1 MPEDPGWKGTARAG
15 KKLLDK
21 ISVKCSWNHVLHGCF
36 LCCMGNSVCRFE
48 CVEWEKGNECVFM
61 REKEE
66 GEILIPV
73 IWQIGMQGDELHAGK
88 GDA

>member
-1 MPEDPGWKGTARAG
+1 
-15 KKLLDK
+15 
-21 ISVKCSWNHVLHGCF
+21 
-36 LCCMGNSVCRFE
+36 MGNSVCRFE
-48 CVEWEKGNECVFM
+48 CVEWEKGDECVFM

-73 IWQIGMQGDELHAGK
+73 IRQIGTQGDELHAGK

>member
-1 MPEDPGWKGTARAG
+1 MERARQG
-15 KKLLDK
+15 REKLLDK
-21 ISVKCSWNHVLHGCF
+21 TSVKHGCF

-73 IWQIGMQGDELHAGK
+73 IWQIGTQGDELHAGK

>member
-1 MPEDPGWKGTARAG
+1 MERARQG
-15 KKLLDK
+15 REKLLDK
-21 ISVKCSWNHVLHGCF
+21 TSVKCSWNHVLHGCF

-73 IWQIGMQGDELHAGK
+73 IWQTVSYTHLTLPTIYSV
-88 GDA
+88 

>member
-1 MPEDPGWKGTARAG
+1 
-15 KKLLDK
+15 
-21 ISVKCSWNHVLHGCF
+21 
-36 LCCMGNSVCRFE
+36 MGSSVCRFE

>member
-1 MPEDPGWKGTARAG
+1 MW
-15 KKLLDK
+15 
-21 ISVKCSWNHVLHGCF
+21 
-36 LCCMGNSVCRFE
+36 NSVCRFE
-48 CVEWEKGNECVFM
+48 CVEWEKGDECVFM

-73 IWQIGMQGDELHAGK
+73 IWQIGTQGDELHAGK

>member
-1 MPEDPGWKGTARAG
+1 MAASSAACGIACAGLSAWNG
-15 KKLLDK
+15 KK
-21 ISVKCSWNHVLHGCF
+21 G
-36 LCCMGNSVCRFE
+36 
-48 CVEWEKGNECVFM
+48 ECVFM

-73 IWQIGMQGDELHAGK
+73 IWQIGTQGDELHAGK

>member
-36 LCCMGNSVCRFE
+36 LCC
-48 CVEWEKGNECVFM
+48 VEWEKGDECVFM

-73 IWQIGMQGDELHAGK
+73 IWQIGTQGDELHAGK

>member
-1 MPEDPGWKGTARAG
+1 MERARQG
-15 KKLLDK
+15 REKLLDK
-21 ISVKCSWNHVLHGCF
+21 TSVKCSWNHVLHG
-36 LCCMGNSVCRFE
+36 CMGNSVCRFE

-73 IWQIGMQGDELHAGK
+73 IWQIGTQGDELHAGK